1 MKRSREVSAEDPS
14 LPPYRRT
21 AAGVL
26 GGLVGLLAL
35 SVIAGVLVVAP
46 LAPAIAISGHAAGSA
61 VSLFD
66 GMPSYLEIDRLMLPT
81 TIYARDPAS
90 GQDVELTSF
99 YDQNREPVE
108 FDQVSL
114 VMYDAILASED
125 PRYYQHGG
133 VDIVGTTRAL
143 IKNAQGGQTQGGSSI
158 SQQYV
163 KNVLVQR
170 CERDAGTLYET
181 NEAGEAVLDEDGAPV
196 VKLSREHVL
205 RECWKDATQADGI
218 EGYERKLQEIRYAV
232 QLEQK
237 YSKNDILLGYLNI
250 ANFGGTT
257 YGIEAA
263 ARFYFRTTAANLT
276 LTQAATLAGIV
287 QNPNTFRIDRPG
299 GSIFGAD
306 GATYNKAADGSLDDV
321 TPGTLAGLDTLLAD
335 GSITQEQYLAAGDAY
350 SATKGRQLYV
360 LDRMREDGRITV
372 EQYVAAAIEP
382 ITPALQP
389 PPTRCG
395 SSAAPFFCQYIVN
408 TVRLDPDYASA
419 FGATPEDRKRSLTR
433 EGLNIYTTLDWSL
446 QNAAQD
452 AMHRYAPETV
462 AGMSFGSASVSIEAG
477 SGRILA
483 ISQNNRFT
491 EDRDLSLTD
500 PAYTSLVY
508 AGDMMHGVSTGF
520 PTGSTFKLFT
530 LIDWLET
537 GHTLSDSVNGTLRA
551 IPRLRDRCEGTW
563 VNRENHVVRNFGG
576 TPGYVGTPMQFTAQ
590 SLNSGFLGMA
600 EQLDLCDI
608 EAVAARMG
616 VTLGDGAPVN
626 LDGAASII
634 GTKNIAPVAL
644 AGAFATVANNGVY
657 CKPRAIE
664 RVVNSDGVEL
674 PVPGN
679 RCTQAIS
686 PEVAAA
692 TAFALQGV
700 MRPGGTG
707 SGGNPN
713 DGTPMMGKT
722 GTHENIQTWL
732 VESSTRVTTA
742 VWVGNTTGFGDV
754 FRSFYNGRALSTI
767 RLPMTRDIQAAAN
780 QLYPAGG
787 FPAPPAD
794 LVRRAAPP
802 PRPAPAPGPAPGP
815 APAPDQPPDDNGNG
829 NG

>member
-1 MKRSREVSAEDPS
+1 MKRSREVSAEDSS

-21 AAGVL
+21 VAGVL
-26 GGLVGLLAL
+26 GGIVGLVVL

-46 LAPAIAISGHAAGSA
+46 LAPAIAISGHAASSA

-66 GMPSYLEIDRLMLPT
+66 RMPSYLEIDQLMLPT

-133 VDIVGTTRAL
+133 IDILGTTRAL
-143 IKNAQGGQTQGGSSI
+143 IKNAQGNATQGGSSI

-170 CERDAGTLYET
+170 CERDAVATE
-181 NEAGEAVLDEDGAPV
+181 E
-196 VKLSREHVL
+196 KSRDDVL
-205 RECWKDATQADGI
+205 RECWLSATQADGV

-232 QLEQK
+232 QIEQR

-263 ARFYFRTTAANLT
+263 ARYYFSTTAANLT

-287 QNPNTFRIDRPG
+287 QNPNTFRIDRAA
-299 GSIFGAD
+299 GSIFGGD
-306 GATYNKAADGSLDDV
+306 GTRYNKAADGLVDDV
-321 TPGTLAGLDTLLAD
+321 TPGTLAGLDTLLAE
-335 GSITQEQYLAAGDAY
+335 GTITQEQYLAAGDAY

-360 LDRMREDGRITV
+360 LDRMREDGRITP

-389 PPTRCG
+389 PPTRCA
-395 SSAAPFFCQYIVN
+395 STAAPFFCQYVVN

-419 FGATPEDRKRSLTR
+419 FGATSEDRQKSLTR
-433 EGLNIYTTLDWSL
+433 EGLNIYTTLDWNL
-446 QNAAQD
+446 QNASQD

-462 AGMSFGSASVSIEAG
+462 PGMLFGSASVSIEA
-477 SGRILA
+477 STGRILA

-491 EDRDLSLTD
+491 EDRDLALTD

-520 PTGSTFKLFT
+520 ATGSTFKLFT
-530 LIDWLET
+530 LVDWLET

-551 IPRLRDRCEGTW
+551 IPRLRDRCGGTW

-576 TPGYVGTPMQFTAQ
+576 AAGYVGTPMQFTAQ

-608 EAVAARMG
+608 ENVAARMG
-616 VTLGDGAPVN
+616 VARGTGDPVD

-634 GTKNIAPVAL
+634 GTNNIAPVAM
-644 AGAFATVANNGVY
+644 AGAFATVANDGVY
-657 CKPRAIE
+657 CKPRVIE
-664 RVVNSDGVEL
+664 RVVNADGTEL
-674 PVPGN
+674 PVPGD
-679 RCTQAIS
+679 RCAQVIS

-713 DGTPMMGKT
+713 DGTPVLGKT

-742 VWVGNTTGFGDV
+742 VWVGNTDGEGDV
-754 FRSFYNGRALSTI
+754 FRAFHNGRALSTI

-780 QLYPAGG
+780 QLYGGGG
-787 FPAPPAD
+787 FPAPPAE

-802 PRPAPAPGPAPGP
+802 PRPAP
-815 APAPDQPPDDNGNG
+815 
-829 NG
+829 

>member
-1 MKRSREVSAEDPS
+1 MKRSRVVSAEDSS

-21 AAGVL
+21 LAGVL
-26 GGLVGLLAL
+26 GGLVGLVVL

-46 LAPAIAISGHAAGSA
+46 LAPAIAISGHAASSA

-81 TIYARDPAS
+81 TIYARDPS
-90 GQDVELTSF
+90 TGQDVELTSF

-108 FDQVSL
+108 FDQVAV

-125 PRYYQHGG
+125 PRYYEHGG
-133 VDIVGTTRAL
+133 IDILGTARAF
-143 IKNAQGGQTQGGSSI
+143 IKNAQGGATQGGSSI
-158 SQQYV
+158 SQQYI
-163 KNVLVQR
+163 KNVLIQK
-170 CERDAGTLYET
+170 CEASAETVYET
-181 NEAGEAVLDEDGAPV
+181 NEAGEKVLGEDGRPIVAMT
-196 VKLSREHVL
+196 RDDVL
-205 RECWKDATQADGI
+205 LKCWTDATTAEGP
-218 EGYERKLQEIRYAV
+218 EGYTRKLQEMRYAV
-232 QLEQK
+232 ALEQK

-263 ARFYFRTTAANLT
+263 ARYYFSTTAARLT
-276 LTQAATLAGIV
+276 LGQAATLAGIV

-306 GATYNKAADGSLDDV
+306 GTGYNKAADGSVDDV

-335 GSITQEQYLAAGDAY
+335 GTITPEQYLAAGDAY

-360 LDRMREDGRITV
+360 LDRMREDGRITAD
-372 EQYVAAAIEP
+372 EYVAAAIEP
-382 ITPALQP
+382 VAPVLQR
-389 PPTRCG
+389 PPTRCAD
-395 SSAAPFFCQYIVN
+395 SAAPFFCQYVVN
-408 TVRLDPDYASA
+408 TLRLDPDYAGA
-419 FGATPEDRKRSLTR
+419 FGATADDRQKSLTR

-446 QNAAQD
+446 QNASQD

-477 SGRILA
+477 TGRILA

-491 EDRDLSLTD
+491 EDRDLSLAD
-500 PAYTSLVY
+500 AAYTSLVY
-508 AGDMMHGVSTGF
+508 AGDTVHGVSDGF

-530 LIDWLET
+530 LVDWLET
-537 GHTLSDSVNGTLRA
+537 GHTLSDTVNGTLRA

-576 TPGYVGTPMQFTAQ
+576 APGYVGTPMQFTAQ

-608 EAVAARMG
+608 ETVAARMG
-616 VTLGDGAPVN
+616 VTRGTGDPV
-626 LDGAASII
+626 DIEGAAGII
-634 GTKNIAPVAL
+634 GTNNIAPVAL
-644 AGAFATVANNGVY
+644 AEAFATIANGGVY
-657 CKPRAIE
+657 CVPRVIE
-664 RVVNSDGVEL
+664 RVVNADGEEL

-679 RCTQAIS
+679 RCSQVIS

-700 MRPGGTG
+700 MRSGGTG
-707 SGGNPN
+707 SGGNPD

-754 FRSFYNGRALSTI
+754 FRTFYDGRALSTI

-780 QLYPAGG
+780 QLYPGG
-787 FPAPPAD
+787 SFPAPPAD

-802 PRPAPAPGPAPGP
+802 PPAPAPAP
-815 APAPDQPPDDNGNG
+815 APAQPPGENQDGDD
-829 NG
+829 